1 MGAVADRRKKT
12 LVERLRSNPVTL
24 KELRGRMRGARA
36 FLVLT
41 VYVGLMS
48 AFAVTLYLA
57 YSTSTGIAVSGSGG
71 VIGKIVFGGVVG
83 IELLMVCFIAPAFT
97 AGAISGERERLTL
110 DLLRT
115 TLLPARSLVAGKLES
130 ALGYIVLLLLAG
142 LPLQSL
148 AFLMGGV
155 TMVEVVL
162 SLLLMLVSAV
172 AFATVGLFFSSV
184 MKRTLAASVL
194 TYASVLAATF
204 GLPLLLVGFIP
215 VIDFIDVNG
224 PLAEVM
230 LIYGGGFLAC
240 TNPIATVILTE
251 VVLQEERAVF
261 FFTVPLSNGGNLPLV
276 SPWIVYV
283 LVYALL
289 SLVLI
294 WLSVR
299 SVRRVSRT

>member
-1 MGAVADRRKKT
+1 MGAVADHRKKT
-12 LVERLRSNPVTL
+12 LAKRLRSNPVTL

-130 ALGYIVLLLLAG
+130 ALGYVVLLLLAG

-155 TMVEVVL
+155 TMIEMVL

-194 TYASVLAATF
+194 TYACVLAAMF
-204 GLPLLLVGFIP
+204 GLPLLFVGFIP

-224 PLAEVM
+224 PLVEVM

-240 TNPIATVILTE
+240 TNPIATIILTE

-261 FFTVPLSNGGNLPLV
+261 FFTVSLSNGGNLPLV

-283 LVYALL
+283 LVYSLL

-299 SVRRVSRT
+299 SVRQVSKT

>member
-12 LVERLRSNPVTL
+12 LAERLRSNPVTL

-41 VYVGLMS
+41 LYVGLMS
-48 AFAVTLYLA
+48 TFAVTLYLA
-57 YSTSTGIAVSGSGG
+57 YSQTAGIAVSGSGG

-130 ALGYIVLLLLAG
+130 ALGYVVLLLLAG

-184 MKRTLAASVL
+184 VKRTLAASVL
-194 TYASVLAATF
+194 TYACVLAATF
-204 GLPLLLVGFIP
+204 GLPLLFVVFIP
-215 VIDFIDVNG
+215 VFDYMDVNR
-224 PLAEVM
+224 PLVEAM

-261 FFTVPLSNGGNLPLV
+261 FFTVSLSNGGNLPLV

-299 SVRRVSRT
+299 SVRQVSRT